1 MSTYSVDK
9 REHRM
14 RSRLIAIALITA
26 VGVAA
31 LLASSALA
39 RPAKRADARLSLV
52 AYSTPREAYG
62 KLIPAFQKTSGG
74 DGVSFSQSYGAS
86 GDQTRAVKAGLKADV
101 VALSL
106 APDMD
111 ELVSDGIV
119 DTKWKRQSYKGMVTN
134 SVVVF
139 VVRDGN
145 PKKIFGW
152 NDLLK
157 PGVDVVTPNPF
168 TSGGARWNIMAAYG
182 AWRKQGKTDKQA
194 QANLL
199 KLFRNVVAQD
209 KSARDSLNT
218 FNSGKGDILLA
229 YENEALLARKS
240 GLNLQFRIPRS
251 TILIEN
257 PIAVT
262 KTSEHKS
269 EATAFLRYLRTPDA
283 QRVFADNGYRPVN
296 KAVAAEFKSKFPARP
311 GIFTIDQLGLGG
323 WDKVQKRF
331 FDPKTGILARIER
344 QVGGGTG

>member
-1 MSTYSVDK
+1 
-9 REHRM
+9 M
-14 RSRLIAIALITA
+14 RNRLLALALIA
-26 VGVAA
+26 VAA
-31 LLASSALA
+31 LAVAVSVSFAA
-39 RPAKRADARLSLV
+39 ATKAAGTRLSLV

-62 KLIPAFQKTSGG
+62 KLIPAFGKTPAG
-74 DGVSFSQSYGAS
+74 DDVSFSQSYGAS

-101 VALSL
+101 VTLSL

-111 ELVSDGIV
+111 ELVAAGIV
-119 DTKWKRQSYKGMVTN
+119 DRNWKRQSYRGMVTR
-134 SVVVF
+134 SVVVV

-157 PGVDVVTPNPF
+157 PGVQVVTPNPF
-168 TSGGARWNIMAAYG
+168 TSGGARWNVMAAYG
-182 AWRKQGKTDKQA
+182 AWRKQGKTDKLA

-199 KLFRNVVAQD
+199 KLFRNVVSQD

-218 FNSGKGDILLA
+218 FNSGRGDVLLA

-240 GLNLQFRIPRS
+240 GLDLQFRIPRS

-262 KTSEHKS
+262 KTTEHRT

-283 QRVFADNGYRPVN
+283 QRIFADNGYRPVN
-296 KAVAAEFKSKFPARP
+296 KAVAAEFTSKFPARP

-331 FDPKTGILARIER
+331 FDPRTGILARIER
-344 QVGGGTG
+344 QVGGVAG

>member
-1 MSTYSVDK
+1 
-9 REHRM
+9 M
-14 RSRLIAIALITA
+14 RNRLLALALIAAVALTA
-26 VGVAA
+26 AA
-31 LLASSALA
+31 STALA
-39 RPAKRADARLSLV
+39 RPERNADTRLALV

-62 KLIPAFQKTSGG
+62 KLISGFQKTPGG

-111 ELVSDGIV
+111 ELVSAGLV
-119 DTKWKRQSYKGMVTN
+119 DAKWKRQSYKGMVTN

-157 PGVDVVTPNPF
+157 PDVDVVTPNPF

-182 AWRKQGKTDKQA
+182 AWRKAGKTDKQA
-194 QANLL
+194 QDNLL

-218 FNSGKGDILLA
+218 FNSGKGDVLLA
-229 YENEALLARKS
+229 YENEALLARSS
-240 GLNLQFRIPRS
+240 GLNLQFRIPRA

-262 KTSEHKS
+262 KNSEHKA
-269 EATAFLRYLRTPDA
+269 EANAFLRYLRTPDA
-283 QRVFADNGYRPVN
+283 QRVFAENGYRPVN
-296 KAVAAEFKSKFPARP
+296 KAVAGEFTKKFPARP
-311 GIFTIDQLGLGG
+311 GLFTIDQLGLGG
-323 WDKVQKRF
+323 WDKAQKRF

-344 QVGGGTG
+344 QVGGVTG